1 MPWNAIIFKCYKP
14 YQAKPENEEDDGGDD
29 LADNVA
35 SEFST
40 STAAASAPKQDE
52 EGKNAP

>member
-1 MPWNAIIFKCYKP
+1 MIFKCYKR

-35 SEFST
+35 PKFSS
-40 STAAASAPKQDE
+40 STAAGPAAKQDE
-52 EGKNAP
+52 EGNKAHWQ